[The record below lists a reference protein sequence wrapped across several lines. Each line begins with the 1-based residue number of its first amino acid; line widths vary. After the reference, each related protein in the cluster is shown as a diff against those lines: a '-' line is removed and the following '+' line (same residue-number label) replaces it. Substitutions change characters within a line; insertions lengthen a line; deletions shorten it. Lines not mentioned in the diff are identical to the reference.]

1 MAAVAFALLVTKI
14 MLSAIFQV
22 LIGPGGTVTA
32 IIIAML
38 GLAASG
44 VFSYVFPT
52 LLKPT
57 EKTIFRLLLWF
68 SKLSIFGILVIIALP
83 LNQGDL
89 AFSRNIKPL
98 NLMRLSFHDSPFI
111 CPILTPDL

>member
-1 MAAVAFALLVTKI
+1 
-14 MLSAIFQV
+14 
-22 LIGPGGTVTA
+22 
-32 IIIAML
+32 ML

-57 EKTIFRLLLWF
+57 DKTIFRLPLWF

-89 AFSRNIKPL
+89 AFLRNIKHL
-98 NLMRLSFHDSPFI
+98 NLMRLYFHGSPFI